1 MKLIKFFEINK
12 KDNNMICLENDDL
25 VVLDDEIL
33 GDFKLEEQ
41 VLILVIYEILF
52 EIFFDDDLVVL
63 DEVDDLEVEKISKRK
78 LQSHLMNH
86 IYELLKKYL
95 ILVKEWYNEQKQKPV
110 ICVLVE
116 EE

>member
-78 LQSHLMNH
+78 LQSLLMNR
-86 IYELLKKYL
+86 IYELQKKYL
-95 ILVKEWYNEQKQKPV
+95 ILVKE
-110 ICVLVE
+110 
-116 EE
+116 